1 MKIIAVDPFY
11 LRMPDIT
18 AAADGTQD
26 TLLVRIRTD
35 AGLEGWGE
43 CDASP
48 LVSLTVYCCPMS
60 HGNII
65 NLRTSLIG
73 ETLDGLED
81 VLRLSEK
88 ALRNGLDI
96 QQIQHAYSGAEMA
109 LWDIIGQKLEKP
121 VYRLLESALGTRA
134 YSNRGTADIA
144 HPKLPYASVL
154 FGDTPAATYRIAAG
168 LREQGYRAAKF
179 GWGPIGKLGEA
190 NDIALVRAA
199 REGMGTEAQIMIDA
213 GVVWGKDYDTAYQ
226 RAAAFAQFSPT
237 WLEEPL
243 APHAIDAYG
252 ALTDLLKGSEVTN
265 PAHGTGVPIA
275 AGEGSNS
282 YRMAEDLIVHGGIQF
297 VQIDAGRIGGI
308 APAFQVRQ
316 LAEQHGIQYVNHT
329 FKSHLSLAA
338 ALHVFATNPDF
349 NLLEYPAA
357 GSELSQRLVTEPL
370 QVESDGLV
378 RVKELP
384 GLGVRVDTEAI
395 RPYLAPVRIVVGAAP
410 VFEQD
415 DF

>member
-1 MKIIAVDPFY
+1 MKITAVDPFY

-18 AAADGTQD
+18 TAADGTQD

-35 AGLEGWGE
+35 VGLEGWGE

-48 LVSLTVYCCPMS
+48 LVSLAVYCCPMS

-65 NLRTSLIG
+65 NIRTSLIG
-73 ETLDGLED
+73 ETLDRPHD
-81 VLRLSEK
+81 VVRLSEK

-96 QQIQHAYSGAEMA
+96 QQIEHAYSGAEIA
-109 LWDIIGQKLEKP
+109 LWDLVGQKLERP
-121 VYRLLESALGTRA
+121 VYHLLAEMSRT
-134 YSNRGTADIA
+134 SDTA

-154 FGDTPAATYRIAAG
+154 FADTPEETYHIASE
-168 LREQGYRAAKF
+168 LRQQGYRAAKF
-179 GWGPIGKLGEA
+179 GWGPMGKFGEA

-199 REGMGTEAQIMIDA
+199 REGMGTDAQIMIDA
-213 GVVWGKDYDTAYQ
+213 GVVWGTDHETAYQ
-226 RAAAFAQFSPT
+226 RAEVFAQFSPT

-243 APHAIDAYG
+243 APDAVDAYG
-252 ALTDLLKGSEVTN
+252 ALTQKN
-265 PAHGTGVPIA
+265 PSVPIA
-275 AGEGSNS
+275 AGEGSNT
-282 YRMAEDLIVHGGIQF
+282 YRMAEDIVTHGGIQF

-308 APAFQVRQ
+308 MPSFEVRQ
-316 LAEQHGIQYVNHT
+316 LAEQHNIQYVNHT

-357 GSELSQRLVTEPL
+357 GSELSQRLIAEPFP
-370 QVESDGLV
+370 VEADGMV

-395 RPYLAPVRIVVGAAP
+395 QRYLASVQIQVGTDTI
-410 VFEQD
+410 FEQTSL
-415 DF
+415 

>member
-1 MKIIAVDPFY
+1 MKITAVDPFY

-18 AAADGTQD
+18 TAADGTQD
-26 TLLVRIRTD
+26 TLLVRIQTD
-35 AGLEGWGE
+35 TGLEGWGE

-48 LVSLTVYCCPMS
+48 LVSLAVYCCPMS

-65 NLRTSLIG
+65 NIRSSLIG
-73 ETLDGLED
+73 ETLDGPD
-81 VLRLSEK
+81 DIRRLSEK

-96 QQIQHAYSGAEMA
+96 QQIQHAYSGAEIA
-109 LWDIIGQKLEKP
+109 LWDVVGQHLNKP
-121 VYRLLESALGTRA
+121 IYRLLAEMSGT
-134 YSNRGTADIA
+134 SSTA

-154 FGDTPAATYRIAAG
+154 FGDTPEATYRIAAR

-179 GWGPIGKLGEA
+179 GWGPMGKFGEA

-213 GVVWGKDYDTAYQ
+213 GVVWGRDAETAYQ
-226 RAAAFAQFSPT
+226 RAEAFSQFSPT

-243 APHAIDAYG
+243 APDAVDAYK
-252 ALTDLLKGSEVTN
+252 ALTRRN
-265 PAHGTGVPIA
+265 PSVRIA
-275 AGEGSNS
+275 AGEGSNT
-282 YRMAEDLIVHGGIQF
+282 YRMAEDIIVHGGIEF

-308 APAFQVRQ
+308 LPSFQVRQ
-316 LAEQHGIQYVNHT
+316 LAERHGIQYVNHT

-357 GSELSQRLVTEPL
+357 GSELSQRLVAEPFE
-370 QVESDGLV
+370 VESDGTV
-378 RVKELP
+378 RIKELP
-384 GLGVRVDTEAI
+384 GLGVSVDTEAI
-395 RPYLAPVRIVVGAAP
+395 RPYLAPVRIAVGTEA
-410 VFEQD
+410 VFEQGRL
-415 DF
+415 

>member
-1 MKIIAVDPFY
+1 MKITAVDPFY

-18 AAADGTQD
+18 TAADGTQD
-26 TLLVRIRTD
+26 TLLVRVRTD

-65 NLRTSLIG
+65 NIRTSLIG
-73 ETLDGLED
+73 ETLDGPDD
-81 VLRLSEK
+81 VVRLSEK
-88 ALRNGLDI
+88 VLRNGLDI
-96 QQIQHAYSGAEMA
+96 QQIEHAYSGAEIA
-109 LWDIIGQKLEKP
+109 LWDLVGQKLGKP
-121 VYRLLESALGTRA
+121 VYRLLAEMSGT
-134 YSNRGTADIA
+134 SDVP

-154 FGDTPAATYRIAAG
+154 FGDTPEATYHIAVG
-168 LREQGYRAAKF
+168 LRERGYRAAKF
-179 GWGPIGKLGEA
+179 GWGPMGKFDEA

-213 GVVWGKDYDTAYQ
+213 GVVWGTDHETAYQ
-226 RAAAFAQFSPT
+226 RAEAFAQFSPT

-243 APHAIDAYG
+243 APDAVDAYG
-252 ALTDLLKGSEVTN
+252 ALTQKRPS
-265 PAHGTGVPIA
+265 VPIA
-275 AGEGSNS
+275 AGEGSNI

-308 APAFQVRQ
+308 MPSFKVRQ

-338 ALHVFATNPDF
+338 SLHVFATNSDF

-357 GSELSQRLVTEPL
+357 GSELSQRLIADPFP
-370 QVESDGLV
+370 VESDGMV

-395 RPYLAPVRIVVGAAP
+395 RPYLAPVRIEVGTDA
-410 VFEQD
+410 VFEQGSL
-415 DF
+415 

>member
-1 MKIIAVDPFY
+1 MKITAVDPFY

-18 AAADGTQD
+18 TAADGTQD
-26 TLLVRIRTD
+26 TLLVRIQTD
-35 AGLEGWGE
+35 TGLEGWGE

-48 LVSLTVYCCPMS
+48 LVSLAVYCCPMS

-65 NLRTSLIG
+65 NIRTSLIG
-73 ETLDGLED
+73 ETIDGPDD

-96 QQIQHAYSGAEMA
+96 QQIQHAYSGAEIA
-109 LWDIIGQKLEKP
+109 LWDVIGQKLNKP
-121 VYRLLESALGTRA
+121 VYRLLAEMS
-134 YSNRGTADIA
+134 GTASIA

-154 FGDTPAATYRIAAG
+154 FGDTPEATHRIATR

-179 GWGPIGKLGEA
+179 GWGPMGKFGEE

-213 GVVWGKDYDTAYQ
+213 GVVWGSDHETTYQ
-226 RAAAFAQFSPT
+226 RAEAFSQFSPT

-243 APHAIDAYG
+243 APDAIDAYG
-252 ALTDLLKGSEVTN
+252 ALTCRN
-265 PAHGTGVPIA
+265 PSVRIA
-275 AGEGSNS
+275 AGEGSNT
-282 YRMAEDLIVHGGIQF
+282 YRMAEDMIVHGGIQF

-308 APAFQVRQ
+308 IPSFQVRQ
-316 LAEQHGIQYVNHT
+316 LAEQHGIHYVNHT

-338 ALHVFATNPDF
+338 ALHVFVTNPDF

-357 GSELSQRLVTEPL
+357 GSELSQRLITEPFP
-370 QVESDGLV
+370 VESDGLV

-384 GLGVRVDTEAI
+384 GLGVRIDTEAI
-395 RPYLAPVRIVVGAAP
+395 RPYLAPVRIEVGTDA
-410 VFEQD
+410 VFEQSSL
-415 DF
+415 